1 MPATVIKSSELD
13 FGNIKESLKNFFK
26 QKNEFADYDFE
37 ASGLNNLLDV
47 LAYNTHLNGLTAN
60 FAINESFLSTAQ
72 LRSSIVSHA
81 ETLGYEVRSP
91 TTSKAVVN
99 LNVNL
104 AGVANRPPQIELPS
118 GFSFTSSIDGISYTF
133 RTLESFF
140 AKDDGSGNYEFKT
153 SRGSSDIT
161 IFEGVEKT
169 KTFIVGEK
177 DERQIFV
184 IPDSTIDTSTASVL
198 VFDTATSTSFN
209 SFIPLKEAI
218 NIDGNSRVYSI
229 REAPNGNYELNFGD
243 GVSFGKKPDPGEKV
257 VVTYLS
263 TKENLANNGTVF
275 TANSGLT
282 IKQVNYPV
290 ITTTVTESTGGSPR
304 QTIESIRQLAPF
316 AYAQQARLVTS
327 LDYKAMILSNFV
339 DVTDCNVWSGD
350 QNVPRDYGSVYVSL
364 NFATGTADS
373 IKDKVKADIITN
385 FSDNLGIVSMT
396 TKYADPT
403 DLFLELTLGF
413 NFDPA
418 LTGFSLAATESSAY
432 NFMIRY
438 FNENLN
444 KFDKTF
450 RRSNLLTEID
460 ALDPAIL
467 SSKCDVKAQLR
478 INPTIGTERNFEL
491 QYPMQLKGADDF
503 TFTILSSVFE
513 FDGKIALIRNK
524 LSSQRL
530 QIQDIDGNVLLDNVG
545 EFVPTRGQV
554 KIVGFAPQAFIGG
567 SEFIKVSAIPLNES
581 VVKPLRNFV
590 VRLDPSVSFATG
602 TLDRQDTKLTV
613 E

>member
-1 MPATVIKSSELD
+1 MVATVIKSSELD
-13 FGNIKESLKNFFK
+13 FVNIKESLKNFLK
-26 QKNEFADYDFE
+26 QKSEFADYDFE
-37 ASGLNNLLDV
+37 ASGLNNILDV

-60 FAINESFLSTAQ
+60 FAINESFLNTAQ

-104 AGVANRPPQIELPS
+104 AGVSNRPPQIELPS

-153 SRGSSDIT
+153 SKGSSDIT
-161 IFEGVEKT
+161 IFEGIQKT

-218 NIDGNSRVYSI
+218 NIDSNSRVYSI

-263 TKENLANNGTVF
+263 TKSELADNGTVF
-275 TANSGLT
+275 TANSNLT

-290 ITTTVTESTGGSPR
+290 ITTTVTESAGGAPR

-418 LTGFSLAATESSAY
+418 LTGFSLAATESSVY

-444 KFDKTF
+444 VFDKTF

-467 SSKCDVKAQLR
+467 SSRCDVKAQLR

-491 QYPMQLKGADDF
+491 QYPMKLKGADDF
-503 TFTILSSVFE
+503 TFTIISSVFE

-524 LSSQRL
+524 LNSQRL

-567 SEFIKVSAIPLNES
+567 SEFIKISAIPLNES
-581 VVKPLRNFV
+581 VIKPLRNFV

-613 E
+613 G